1 MSSSPTDM
9 KLYEKVKKDADKVY
23 KRDGLYKS
31 AYIQKKYQELGGTY
45 TGKKPKDAPISK
57 WFSEKWIKVSDYLK
71 DGSKTPCGEGN
82 FDGCRPTKK
91 IDSKTPLTI
100 KELIDKFGIEHLKKK
115 VAEKKAN
122 PDKTIKWGVR

>member
-45 TGKKPKDAPISK
+45 TGKKPKNPPITQ
-57 WFSEKWIKVSDYLK
+57 WFNEKWVDVSAWLK
-71 DGSKTPCGEGN
+71 GKNVPCGSSKE
-82 FDGCRPTKK
+82 FDGCRPL
-91 IDSKTPLTI
+91 IRINDKTPITLPEL
-100 KELIDKFGIEHLKKK
+100 KEKFGLAHIKNK

-122 PDKTIKWGVR
+122 PDKMIKWGVR